1 MRKYI
6 SQKDLTEKSV
16 ELWAKELEQTTFREL
31 TEDEFFMM
39 SFVTFNEDYIQKDES
54 KAFQS
59 LTEEWNGVSIIVNR
73 LKLHSFTMS
82 NAAMLLCGSMIDSPG
97 EAVMLLNYI
106 QYRCS
111 KHSIHHV
118 DMKAL
123 SSKIIPDGFFTKETL
138 SEFWEKQKFVSE
150 EGRLLNMLDYPKFA
164 ESISVESLKKDNQ

>member
-1 MRKYI
+1 MRKYL
-6 SQKDLTEKSV
+6 SYKDLTEKSV

-31 TEDEFFMM
+31 TGEEFSMM
-39 SFVTFNEDYIQKDES
+39 YFVTFNEDYIQKDES

-59 LTEEWNGVSIIVNR
+59 LTDKWNGISIIIRR

-82 NAAMLLCGSMIDSPG
+82 NAAMMVCGDMVGSPG

-111 KHSIHHV
+111 KHCIHHV

-123 SSKIIPDGFFTKETL
+123 SSKIIPDGFFTKETF

-150 EGRLLNMLDYPKFA
+150 EGRLLNMLDYPQFA